1 MHRPP
6 PTLRAAACLAGSV
19 LLLLGAAASLRAAD
33 PPKLTIVMEGIVG
46 DMENS
51 ARANLELQQYVDRDI
66 SSAQARRLVEL
77 GREEIRRG
85 LEPFGFYDARVEG
98 QLTGEAGRLRATFKV
113 TPGEQVKVRDA
124 RVQVTG
130 AAETFPDVRTALREF
145 QPAVGQPLNHA
156 QYEGSKAR
164 VITLLQGAGFFDSQ
178 LERHKVEVTR
188 EAASADIDLAWKS
201 GERYR
206 FGDVTF
212 TDAQFKREFLRRYL
226 PWSPD
231 DYYSTEQLLVLQQR
245 LIDAD
250 YFATVSAQPQ
260 LDARADGHVPVEVL
274 LVPAKRTIYTAH
286 AYMSTDSGPGAAV
299 GMERRWINGEGHKV
313 GGQIEYSTRLQ
324 AVTAFYRIPKPG
336 RISRSYNFA
345 TGYRDEETDSTRS
358 RLARLSAT
366 EAVDDWHGFARTLG
380 LNYLNGDFVVADEQN
395 ASSLLY
401 AEGTLT
407 RKRADNLMFPSRG
420 LSIVY
425 TARFAAENPLSDTSL
440 AQLRA
445 DAKWVRPLGGRS
457 RLIVRATLGAL
468 ETGDFDALPPELRF
482 FAGGDRSVRGFDYQ
496 EIGELNANR
505 KVIGGRYLTVA
516 SGEVEHYF
524 LEQWGAAVFVD
535 AGDAYNSS
543 LNANGGAGLGVRWK
557 SPVGIVRVDFAVPVS
572 TDLPDRG
579 LRFHIMIGPDL

>member
-188 EAASADIDLAWKS
+188 EAASRRHRPRVE
-201 GERYR
+201 ER
-206 FGDVTF
+206 
-212 TDAQFKREFLRRYL
+212 
-226 PWSPD
+226 
-231 DYYSTEQLLVLQQR
+231 
-245 LIDAD
+245 
-250 YFATVSAQPQ
+250 
-260 LDARADGHVPVEVL
+260 
-274 LVPAKRTIYTAH
+274 
-286 AYMSTDSGPGAAV
+286 
-299 GMERRWINGEGHKV
+299 
-313 GGQIEYSTRLQ
+313 
-324 AVTAFYRIPKPG
+324 
-336 RISRSYNFA
+336 
-345 TGYRDEETDSTRS
+345 
-358 RLARLSAT
+358 
-366 EAVDDWHGFARTLG
+366 
-380 LNYLNGDFVVADEQN
+380 
-395 ASSLLY
+395 
-401 AEGTLT
+401 
-407 RKRADNLMFPSRG
+407 
-420 LSIVY
+420 
-425 TARFAAENPLSDTSL
+425 
-440 AQLRA
+440 
-445 DAKWVRPLGGRS
+445 
-457 RLIVRATLGAL
+457 
-468 ETGDFDALPPELRF
+468 
-482 FAGGDRSVRGFDYQ
+482 
-496 EIGELNANR
+496 
-505 KVIGGRYLTVA
+505 
-516 SGEVEHYF
+516 
-524 LEQWGAAVFVD
+524 
-535 AGDAYNSS
+535 
-543 LNANGGAGLGVRWK
+543 
-557 SPVGIVRVDFAVPVS
+557 
-572 TDLPDRG
+572 
-579 LRFHIMIGPDL
+579 